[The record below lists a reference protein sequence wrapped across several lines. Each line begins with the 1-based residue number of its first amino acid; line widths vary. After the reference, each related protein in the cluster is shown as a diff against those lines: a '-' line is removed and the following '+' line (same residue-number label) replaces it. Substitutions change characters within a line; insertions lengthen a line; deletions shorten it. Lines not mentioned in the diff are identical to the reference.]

1 MKIKYE
7 FADGTTSEVEVS
19 DDIGSVIIDS
29 RKAEHAADERERYHR
44 EFSMDALDYESG
56 EWAQTATPEE
66 ELLLRYANCE
76 LLQKLQKLTPV
87 QRKRLLCYAEG
98 MTYREIAQLEGTQVK
113 AVQDSIEQA
122 RKKLKKF
129 F

>member
-1 MKIKYE
+1 
-7 FADGTTSEVEVS
+7 
-19 DDIGSVIIDS
+19 
-29 RKAEHAADERERYHR
+29 
-44 EFSMDALDYESG
+44 MDALDYESG